1 MKFIRIK
8 NSVDNDEVIIN
19 IKQITYISESAK
31 VIRLSDGLII
41 HTDKRSIECIV
52 SIIGLDLSEVEV

>member
-8 NSVDNDEVIIN
+8 NSVDSDECIIN
-19 IKQITYISESAK
+19 IKQITYISEPAK

-41 HTDKRSIECIV
+41 HTDKHSIECIV
-52 SIIGLDLSEVEV
+52 SIIGLDMGC

>member
-1 MKFIRIK
+1 MNFIRIK
-8 NSVDNDEVIIN
+8 NRVDNDEVIIN
-19 IKQITYISESAK
+19 IKQITYISEAAR

-52 SIIGLDLSEVEV
+52 SIIGLDLE